1 MSCGPFV
8 FRENALAI
16 AVRTARSGD
25 LAAVDAVLARAYP
38 RLLKP
43 DYPPSVLVT
52 ALPLISRAQPSL
64 LASGTYYVAE
74 DDVGQVVGA
83 GGWTKGRASPELGHI
98 RHVVTDDRMTRQ
110 GVARAVMTRV
120 FETAQSAGIAHLLCY
135 ATRTAVPFY
144 EAMGCATIGSM
155 EMILRPGIVFPAI
168 RMERLLD

>member
-8 FRENALAI
+8 FWENALAI

-64 LASGTYYVAE
+64 LASGTYYVVE
-74 DDVGQVVGA
+74 DDAGQVVGA
-83 GGWTKGRASPELGHI
+83 GGWTKDRASARLIDTYQHMPTSKFQVVNGFSIGVHPRRRCRLRF
-98 RHVVTDDRMTRQ
+98 RHQQCLV
-110 GVARAVMTRV
+110 GG
-120 FETAQSAGIAHLLCY
+120 SHLVLH
-135 ATRTAVPFY
+135 RHP
-144 EAMGCATIGSM
+144 GL
-155 EMILRPGIVFPAI
+155 IL
-168 RMERLLD
+168 LQ

>member
-1 MSCGPFV
+1 M
-8 FRENALAI
+8 AI

-74 DDVGQVVGA
+74 DDAGQIVGA
-83 GGWTKGRASPELGHI
+83 GGWTKDRASSELGHI
-98 RHVVTDDRMTRQ
+98 RHVVTDDRMTR
-110 GVARAVMTRV
+110 
-120 FETAQSAGIAHLLCY
+120 
-135 ATRTAVPFY
+135 
-144 EAMGCATIGSM
+144 
-155 EMILRPGIVFPAI
+155 
-168 RMERLLD
+168 